1 MKNKYNIAIILSAA
15 VAVFLFQSN
24 SEMPKVM
31 SDQVVSQHKK
41 PSFFARVPAGAKK
54 ARQLINI
61 DIDYEKL
68 PARSEIRLV
77 GRVSAPHLE
86 TDILDYKWTLAKNV
100 KLKRGSTTGK
110 INLRVSNEVTL
121 DVVIL
126 NMNKKIDV
134 KLEAS
139 VRAQKVKLGGIKT
152 FTYDPLR
159 QDEREAASLKA
170 QSKVQTQSL
179 SKEEFLKKELNTTQ
193 KSTVQQ

>member
-24 SEMPKVM
+24 SEKPKLKN
-31 SDQVVSQHKK
+31 DQTV
-41 PSFFARVPAGAKK
+41 RMPAGSKK

-68 PARSEIRLV
+68 PARNEIRLV
-77 GRVSAPHLE
+77 GRVSAPHIE
-86 TDILDYKWTLAKNV
+86 SDILDYKWTLAKNV

-110 INLRVSNEVTL
+110 INLKVSNEVTL
-121 DVVIL
+121 DVAIL

-139 VRAQKVKLGGIKT
+139 IRAQRVKLGGIKT

-159 QDEREAASLKA
+159 QDEREAASLEA
-170 QSKVQTQSL
+170 QSKAQNQVQTQSL
-179 SKEEFLKKELNTTQ
+179 SKEELLKKELNTTQ